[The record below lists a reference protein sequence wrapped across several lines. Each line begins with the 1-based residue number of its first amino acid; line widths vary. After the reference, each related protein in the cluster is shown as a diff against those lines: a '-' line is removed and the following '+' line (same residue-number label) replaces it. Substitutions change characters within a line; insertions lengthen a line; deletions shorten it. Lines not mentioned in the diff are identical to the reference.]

1 MYNINV
7 MNVTIHQ
14 LRVLYEVSRC
24 SSVTKAA
31 STLNMTQPAVSNLIR
46 ALELQVDAP
55 VIEVLH
61 KKLYI
66 TEVGQKLIAAYE
78 VINAQLQE
86 VNTEINL
93 LKGRMVG
100 TIRIATV
107 TTAKYFVPRLLGNFK
122 SHYPGVHVELKVK
135 NRHEIV
141 ERLQMNL
148 DDFVIM
154 SQPPNNLSI
163 EHHDFFEDELVVAA
177 SHLHPQKV
185 DTKTTLKLLA
195 DEPWL
200 IRELGSGTRMVMEN
214 IFKKYR
220 LKPNI
225 EMEIDN
231 NESIKQAIIAN
242 MGISMLS
249 HQSIQIEQKIG
260 LIKVLDVA
268 GFPVRHKWHLVKS
281 KGKKLPIIAQKFY
294 DYVRTHPNLEVF
306 SS

>member
-1 MYNINV
+1 
-7 MNVTIHQ
+7 MNVTLHQ
-14 LRVLYEVSRC
+14 LRVLSEVAKSQ
-24 SSVTKAA
+24 SVTKAA
-31 STLNMTQPAVSNLIR
+31 MRLNMTQPAVSNLIR
-46 ALELQVDAP
+46 ALEIQVETP

-66 TEVGQKLIAAYE
+66 TEAGQKLVEAFEGIHDQLEE
-78 VINAQLQE
+78 VKSHLH
-86 VNTEINL
+86 L

-100 TIRIATV
+100 TIKIATV
-107 TTAKYFVPRLLGNFK
+107 STAKYFVPRLLGSFK

-135 NRHEIV
+135 NRHEII
-141 ERLQMNL
+141 ERLKLNL

-154 SQPPNNLSI
+154 SQLPNNLSV
-163 EHHDFFEDELVVAA
+163 EHHDFFEDELVIAA
-177 SHLHPQKV
+177 SHQSFKNAA
-185 DTKTTLKLLA
+185 KKMTLKMLA
-195 DEPWL
+195 PEPWL
-200 IRELGSGTRMVMEN
+200 IRESGSGTRMAMEG

-242 MGISMLS
+242 MGISILS
-249 HQSIQIEQKIG
+249 HQSIAIEQKVG
-260 LIKVLDVA
+260 LINVLQVS

-294 DYVRTHPNLEVF
+294 DYVRTHPNLAIF
-306 SS
+306 SL